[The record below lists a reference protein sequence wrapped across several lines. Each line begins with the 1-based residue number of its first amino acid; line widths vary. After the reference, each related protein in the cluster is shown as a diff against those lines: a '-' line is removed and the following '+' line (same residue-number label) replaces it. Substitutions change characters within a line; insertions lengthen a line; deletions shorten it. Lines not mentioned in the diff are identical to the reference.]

1 MTPQSDTLTE
11 FTRRLKVF
19 LCHASGDKPAVRE
32 LYHRLR
38 GAGYDP
44 WLDEE
49 KLLPGQEW
57 ELEIR
62 RAVRYSDVVVI
73 CLSRR
78 AVTKAGYVQKEIRYA
93 LDVADEQPEGAIF
106 LIPVRLEACEVPQ
119 RLRRW
124 HWVNL
129 FEEPGYDRLL
139 RALQVR
145 AEALGLGRQP
155 FEPEMVRIPAGEFL
169 MGSDPGRDKEA
180 EDDEQPQHTLH
191 LPDYY
196 LARTPVTN
204 VQYAAFVQ
212 ASGHR
217 HPEHWKAGKAPEGR
231 RDHPVVNVSWHDAE
245 AYCKWLARVTGMA
258 YGLPSEAEWE
268 KGARGS
274 DGRIYP
280 WGDEWDSGRCNSREG
295 DERGTTPVGAYPRG
309 GSPYGLLD
317 MAGDVWEWTRS
328 FLSGYPYDP
337 VDGREDPG
345 GGRQRVLR
353 GGSWDFDRRGVR
365 CAVRGVRNSP
375 FLDNIGFRVC
385 VVVRQD

>member
-1 MTPQSDTLTE
+1 MSAQPATQLP
-11 FTRRLKVF
+11 RRLKVF

-57 ELEIR
+57 ELEIP
-62 RAVRYSDVVVI
+62 RAVRSSDAVVI

-78 AVTKAGYVQKEIRYA
+78 AVTE
-93 LDVADEQPEGAIF
+93 
-106 LIPVRLEACEVPQ
+106 
-119 RLRRW
+119 
-124 HWVNL
+124 
-129 FEEPGYDRLL
+129 
-139 RALQVR
+139 
-145 AEALGLGRQP
+145 
-155 FEPEMVRIPAGEFL
+155 
-169 MGSDPGRDKEA
+169 
-180 EDDEQPQHTLH
+180 DEQPQHTLY

-204 VQYAAFVQ
+204 AQYAAFVQ

-217 HPEHWKAGKAPEGR
+217 HPEHWKGGKAPEGK
-231 RDHPVVNVSWHDAE
+231 RDHPVVNVSWYDAE
-245 AYCKWLARVTGMA
+245 AYCKWLAKVTGKA

-280 WGDEWDSGRCNSREG
+280 WGDEWDSERCNSREG

-309 GSPYGLLD
+309 ASPYGLLD

-328 FLSGYPYDP
+328 FVRGYPYDP
-337 VDGREDPG
+337 ADGREDPG
-345 GGRQRVLR
+345 GGRHRVLR
-353 GGSWDFDRRGVR
+353 GGSWDFQRGVR
-365 CAVRGVRNSP
+365 CVAGSVIAQGAKMYYTLGGQEW
-375 FLDNIGFRVC
+375 F
-385 VVVRQD
+385 